1 MDNAA
6 LVHPQI
12 PGFLHRFELRRQR
25 GLRNLW
31 RRRASILIW
40 LLEHTLVFLIIT
52 RVSWACETADDI
64 ETSLMVLGTVAS
76 SFFRQSRRWRSNSTG
91 QEVAYKLLKGCI
103 WPAIYIFTLQFG
115 LAMYLDDESL

>member
-1 MDNAA
+1 MNNAA

-12 PGFLHRFELRRQR
+12 PDFRRRLQIHRQQ

-52 RVSWACETADDI
+52 RISWACESDAEI
-64 ETSLMVLGTVAS
+64 ETTLMVLGTVAS

-91 QEVAYKLLKGCI
+91 QEVAYKLLKGCV